1 MKHVHHQGGHR
12 TAPGSL
18 RLGERARKLRQLH
31 KPRRWR
37 FCIEGRVPSRA
48 RDGDEALAMMLPPRC
63 RMLAWDAMGYRTWLW
78 VSAETLPGFRMPHAD
93 GVALSS
99 WQPVED

>member
-1 MKHVHHQGGHR
+1 
-12 TAPGSL
+12 
-18 RLGERARKLRQLH
+18 
-31 KPRRWR
+31 
-37 FCIEGRVPSRA
+37 
-48 RDGDEALAMMLPPRC
+48 
-63 RMLAWDAMGYRTWLW
+63 MGYRTWLW